1 LSAPR
6 VGFAGMTHLGLVS
19 AIAVAAKGFATQ
31 CYDPDPALIGRLSK
45 GELPVHEPD
54 LAALREKN
62 GERQQFSADLGALR
76 ECDVVYIAP
85 DVPTDPAGKSDLAG
99 ILRLVTDV
107 ASVLNRNAVM
117 VVLAQVPP
125 GFTRALTAVPHE
137 RLYYQ
142 VETLVFGRAVERAMK
157 PERYIVGCADPQKP
171 LDPRFAAVLSAFGCP
186 ILTMRYE
193 SAELAKIAINFCLV
207 ASIGVANTLSE
218 ICERIGADWSEV
230 VPALK
235 LDRRIGPHAYLAP
248 GLGIAGGNLERDL
261 MTIIGLAERYGTDV
275 QIVQANLGNS
285 RHRAQWAAR
294 TLRDVLL
301 ARSPRAKIVVWGL
314 AYKENTHST
323 KNSLALAML
332 AELPGTDFVLHD
344 PVVPASALPDA
355 RAVAAGD
362 PLAMLKGADALMI
375 LTAWSQYR
383 AISTADIARTMRG
396 RIVIDPYRVLDGH
409 RAIEA
414 GLEYYTLGLRIRS
427 VRERT

>member
-19 AIAVAAKGFATQ
+19 ATAVAAKGFATR
-31 CYDPDPALIGRLSK
+31 CYDPDPALVGRLVK

-54 LAALREKN
+54 LAALRQEN
-62 GERQQFSADLGALR
+62 GDRQQFSADLGTLHG
-76 ECDVVYIAP
+76 CNVVYIAP
-85 DVPTDPAGKSDLAG
+85 DVSTDAVGKSDLAG
-99 ILRLVTDV
+99 LLRLISAV
-107 ASVLNRNAVM
+107 ASVLDRDAVM

-125 GFTRALTAVPHE
+125 GFTRALNVVPHA

-171 LDPRFAAVLSAFGCP
+171 LDPRFAAVLAAFGCP
-186 ILTMRYE
+186 VLTMRYE

-207 ASIGVANTLSE
+207 ASIGVANTISE
-218 ICERIGADWSEV
+218 ICERIGADWSEI

-261 MTIIGLAERYGTDV
+261 ATIIGLAERYGTDA
-275 QIVQANLGNS
+275 QIVQANLANS

-294 TLRDVLL
+294 TLREVLL
-301 ARSPRAKIVVWGL
+301 ARSPRAKVAVWGL
-314 AYKENTHST
+314 AYKENTHSV
-323 KNSLALAML
+323 KNSPALAML
-332 AELPGTDFVLHD
+332 GEMPSTDFALHD
-344 PVVPASALPDA
+344 PVVPANALPNT
-355 RAVAAGD
+355 RTVSAGD

-375 LTAWSQYR
+375 LTAWPQYR
-383 AISTADIARTMRG
+383 AIAPAEIARAMRG
-396 RIVIDPYRVLDGH
+396 RIVIDPYRVLDRN
-409 RAIEA
+409 RAMEA
-414 GLEYYTLGLRIRS
+414 GLEYYTLGVQARPAE
-427 VRERT
+427 ERK